1 MFVDYVDSRG
11 SLENGDGQRTVIG
24 ERMKARSKEGGEEM
38 TFQKNKTG

>member
-24 ERMKARSKEGGEEM
+24 EKNEGSV
-38 TFQKNKTG
+38 